1 MALPKNYSIW
11 LAVDYD
17 GIEKAFWCKPKR
29 CEKHGEWWGDK
40 MVLPHGSVKKL
51 IGRELSWSDEPVELK
66 EEQLMFGFYVVLTIV
81 VLFTA
86 FMGGVIGYL
95 IGKYWKR

>member
-17 GIEKAFWCKPKR
+17 GIEKAFWNKPKR
-29 CEKHGEWWGDK
+29 CNKHGEWWGDK

-66 EEQLMFGFYVVLTIV
+66 EE
-81 VLFTA
+81 
-86 FMGGVIGYL
+86 
-95 IGKYWKR
+95 